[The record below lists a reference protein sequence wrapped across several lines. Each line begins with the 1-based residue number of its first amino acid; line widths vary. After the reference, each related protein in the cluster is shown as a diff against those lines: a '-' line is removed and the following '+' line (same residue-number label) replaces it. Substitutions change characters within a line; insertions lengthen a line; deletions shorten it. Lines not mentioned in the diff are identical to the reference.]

1 MKASTIYWDSNLYS
15 VFMHFF
21 PFIYHSNLFI
31 IALLKEELSGKN
43 QNKLP
48 KHNSQ
53 QAKNQSCFLKKVIKK
68 FMFKD
73 SIGGRKRDKWL

>member
-1 MKASTIYWDSNLYS
+1 MVCVVI
-15 VFMHFF
+15 
-21 PFIYHSNLFI
+21 
-31 IALLKEELSGKN
+31 LKEELSGEN